1 MISNMSTMLVEREGG
16 SWSPLV
22 LEADLDESAF
32 ERALLA
38 DLVAVDIE
46 TTGLDWREDTIGT
59 VQVHVG
65 GATYIVRPNGRIPYR
80 LKAVVEDSAVCKVF
94 HHAMFDLR
102 FLAYK
107 WGIVPARVACT
118 KIASKLAEPD
128 VPCSEHSLAPLLK
141 RRLGISLDKG
151 AQTSDWTGELSEAQL
166 RYAADDVRFLPELYR
181 HLYAELRG
189 RDLLDLRN
197 RCYTHLPTQV
207 ELEIGGFPDVFA
219 Y

>member
-1 MISNMSTMLVEREGG
+1 MKREG
-16 SWSPLV
+16 SSPLPLV
-22 LEADLDESAF
+22 LEADLNELAF

-38 DLVAVDIE
+38 DMVAVDIE

-59 VQVHVG
+59 VQVHVTD
-65 GATYIVRPNGRIPYR
+65 ATYIVRPNGRIPYR
-80 LKAVVEDSAVCKVF
+80 LKAVIEDSAVCKVF

-102 FLAYK
+102 FLAHH

-128 VPCSEHSLAPLLK
+128 LPCAEHSLAPLLK
-141 RRLGISLDKG
+141 RRLGVSLDKSL
-151 AQTSDWTGELSEAQL
+151 QTSDWTGKLSETQL
-166 RYAADDVRFLPELYR
+166 RYVADDVRFLPELYR
-181 HLYAELRG
+181 RLDAELRE
-189 RDLLDLRN
+189 RDLLDLRD

-207 ELEIGGFPDVFA
+207 ELEVGGFPDVFA